1 MSVGCDEVVRLEEE
15 EEGEDHP
22 EHVEEDKV
30 YPEIEPVGGIQVGIA
45 CQPLRTKGHP
55 A

>member
-1 MSVGCDEVVRLEEE
+1 MSVGSDKVVGLEEE
-15 EEGEDHP
+15 EEGKDHP
-22 EHVEEDKV
+22 KHVEEDEV
-30 YPEIEPVGGIQVGIA
+30 DPEIEPVGGIQAGIA